1 MTAPQRD
8 LEDPWALPDYRSRIA
23 LARSILG
30 HANPTDPQTK
40 TAIDRALRALQGA
53 SIDQIREA

>member
-8 LEDPWALPDYRSRIA
+8 LDDPWALPDYRSRIA

-40 TAIDRALRALQGA
+40 TAIDRALQVLSGEPIEA
-53 SIDQIREA
+53 S